1 MNEPVRESIL
11 KTVTDSGMIDYG
23 DRIVVGV
30 SGGADSLCLLHFLT
44 TIQEEFSLEI
54 IVAHVNHNLRGKEA
68 ERDQRVVEEFCRE
81 RQIRCEVKSVEV
93 GRLATEN
100 GESSEECG
108 RRIRYEFFD
117 ELSHDNGK
125 IATAHTLSDSVET
138 VLFHLVRGTSLNGL
152 VGIPEKRG
160 NIIRPLIR
168 ITRSQVEEYCREN
181 HIAYVTDSTNLQN
194 QYNRN
199 KIRNI
204 VTPVFKE
211 INPSFEVTVGR
222 LCESAKYYLDFVTE
236 TAVQVINKSRI
247 KQNTITMYR
256 CADLQQCHQ
265 TVLRQVILLLFQQA
279 GCYAY
284 EEKHILLTEKAVQQ
298 NGGAVDLPKNYCAVV
313 RQGNLRVYR
322 KVQPNEILIPFPKND
337 AEFRINQQKIT
348 VKFLTKEEFDKNI
361 SVHKLL
367 LKNALD
373 CDIIHSEIFIRTRK
387 TADRF
392 LQKNRGVEKSVKRL
406 FNEAKIPSEQ
416 RNNVLLVAQDSE
428 VLWIDGFGVS
438 ERACVKPTT
447 RKVALITVRSVQ
459 SGG

>member
-1 MNEPVRESIL
+1 MSEPVRDIIL
-11 KTVTDSGMIDYG
+11 RTVTDSGMIDYG
-23 DRIVVGV
+23 DRIIVGV

-44 TIQEEFSLEI
+44 TIQEDLALEI
-54 IVAHVNHNLRGKEA
+54 VVAHINHNLRGEEA
-68 ERDQRVVEEFCRE
+68 LRDQRVVEEFCRE
-81 RQIRCEVKSVEV
+81 RAVRCEVKSVDV
-93 GRLATEN
+93 GQLAREN

-108 RRIRYEFFD
+108 RRIRYGFFA
-117 ELSHDNGK
+117 ELSHSGGK

-152 VGIPEKRG
+152 IGIPEKRD

-168 ITRSQVEEYCREN
+168 ITRTQVEEYCREN

-194 QYNRN
+194 HYNRN

-211 INPSFEVTVGR
+211 INPSFETAVGR
-222 LCESAKYYLDFVTE
+222 LCESAKNYLDFVMQ
-236 TAVQVINKSRI
+236 TAEQVINKSRI

-256 CADLQQCHQ
+256 CEDLRQCHR
-265 TVLRQVILLLFQQA
+265 TVLRQIILMVFQRA
-279 GCYAY
+279 GCYTY
-284 EEKHILLTEKAVQQ
+284 EEKHILLTEKAVLQ
-298 NGGAVDLPKNYCAVV
+298 NGGTVDLPKNYSAVV

-322 KVQPNEILIPFPKND
+322 KVQQSQILIPFPETD
-337 AEFRINQQKIT
+337 SEFRINQQKFT

-361 SVHKLL
+361 SVHNLL
-367 LKNALD
+367 FKNALD
-373 CDIIHSEIFIRTRK
+373 CDILQSEIFIRTRK

-392 LQKNRGVEKSVKRL
+392 LQRNRGVEKSVKRL

-416 RNNVLLVAQDSE
+416 RSSVLLVAQDSE

-447 RKVALITVRSVQ
+447 RKIALITVRSVR